1 MQEEDRGLEAEIKTL
16 NRAIDYTQRRTAIS
30 GSSPGASQHPRQ
42 IDRGQSANPPASYRK
57 GCNASTPTSSRT
69 SHAETWRGE
78 GLPGYGI
85 IEHPGARIF
94 DLREMGYEIRTEL
107 RPSRWV
113 LIRKPAPQQL
123 ALV

>member
-1 MQEEDRGLEAEIKTL
+1 MTLIDEVRDIQRWAAQREAVARYLEKH
-16 NRAIDYTQRRTAIS
+16 
-30 GSSPGASQHPRQ
+30 GSLYKH
-42 IDRGQSANPPASYRK
+42 D
-57 GCNASTPTSSRT
+57 CT
-69 SHAETWRGE
+69 RGE

-107 RPSRWV
+107 KPTRWV
-113 LIRKPAPQQL
+113 LIRKPAPEQL